1 MKIIYMGTPDFAV
14 PCLERLVKENF
25 DVVCVVTQPDKPK
38 GRKQEL
44 TPPDVKI
51 KALEYGLHVYQP
63 ATLKTDEAYDHLKS
77 FEPDYII
84 VAAYGKILPKR
95 ILDLPKYACINV
107 HGSLLPKYR
116 GASPIQRS
124 VLAGDK
130 VTGVTTMLMGE
141 GLDTGDM
148 LLKKEYPIDINA
160 TSGEVFDALSGMAP
174 DLLMETIEKFTKGEL
189 APEKQQDDEATYAP
203 MLSKDEA
210 VIDWNKSSLEIH
222 NLIRGM
228 SPWPVA
234 HTVYKGKKLKI
245 FSSRLTDEKTALQPG
260 MLKNDKSFIKV
271 SCGDGTFLEILSLQL
286 EGSKRLEAKQFL
298 AGHKIQDDKLGNFH
312 E

>member
-14 PCLERLVKENF
+14 PCLERLIKENF
-25 DVVCVVTQPDKPK
+25 DVACVVTQPDKPR
-38 GRKQEL
+38 GRKQEM
-44 TPPDVKI
+44 TPSEVKVC
-51 KALEYGLHVYQP
+51 ALEHGIEVYQP
-63 ATLKTDEAYDHLKS
+63 QSLKTDDAYEYLKK

-116 GASPIQRS
+116 GAAPIQRS

-130 VTGVTTMLMGE
+130 VTGITTMLMGE

-148 LLKKEYPIDINA
+148 LLKSEYEIDVNA
-160 TSGEVFDALSGMAP
+160 TSGEVFDALAASAP
-174 DLLMETIEKFTKGEL
+174 DLLMETIEKFTKGEIV
-189 APEKQQDDEATYAP
+189 PERQNESESTHAA

-210 VIDWNKSSLEIH
+210 VIDWSSSAAEIH

-228 SPWPVA
+228 APWPVA
-234 HTVYKGKKLKI
+234 YTDYKGKKLKI
-245 FSSRLTDEKTALQPG
+245 FTSRLTNEKTALSSG
-260 MLKNDKSFIKV
+260 KLKEDKNKILV
-271 SCGDGTFLEILSLQL
+271 ACGDSMLLEIVSLQL
-286 EGSKRLEAKQFL
+286 EGGKRLEAKQFL
-298 AGHKIQDDKLGNFH
+298 AGHKITNEDILG
-312 E
+312 

>member
-1 MKIIYMGTPDFAV
+1 MRIIYMGTPDFAV

-44 TPPDVKI
+44 TPSDVKV
-51 KALEYGLHVYQP
+51 KATELGIEVYQP
-63 ATLKTDEAYDHLKS
+63 TSLKTQEAYDYLSK

-84 VAAYGKILPKR
+84 VAAYGKILPKN

-116 GASPIQRS
+116 GAAPIQRS

-130 VTGVTTMLMGE
+130 VTGITTMLMGE
-141 GLDTGDM
+141 GLDTGDI
-148 LLKKEYPIDINA
+148 LLKSEYKIDINA
-160 TSGEVFDALSGMAP
+160 TAGEVFDALAQSAP
-174 DLLMETIEKFTKGEL
+174 DLLMETIEKFTKGEII
-189 APEKQQDDEATYAP
+189 PEKQDEAGATYAA

-210 VIDWNKSSLEIH
+210 VIDWSRSALEIH

-234 HTVYKGKKLKI
+234 YTCLEGKKLKVY
-245 FSSRLTDEKTALQPG
+245 SSRLTDENTSLEAGNVKE
-260 MLKNDKSFIKV
+260 DKASILV
-271 SCGDGTFLEILSLQL
+271 ACGDGKILALTSVQL
-286 EGSKRLEAKQFL
+286 EGSKRMDAKSFL
-298 AGHKIQDDKLGNFH
+298 LGHKIEKIR
-312 E
+312 